1 MSNFISRTVEKTISR
16 ILLPVYFLLSF
27 FPLTVVAADSSGPQV
42 VGKQPLD
49 MAAISMFFIFVAA
62 TLGITW
68 WAARKTK
75 TRDDFYA
82 AGGGIK
88 PWQNGTAIAG
98 DFMSAATFLG
108 ITGAIYGF
116 GFDAL
121 ILAVGVMAAWPV
133 ILFMMA
139 EKLRN
144 LGSYT
149 FIDVVSYRLEKKPV
163 RIIAAIGSLS
173 VIIFY
178 LIAQMVGAGKLVEL
192 LFGLNYDYAVILVS
206 FLMICYVSFGGMLAT
221 TWVQLIKAILL
232 LIGGT
237 FIAFM
242 VMKNVHFSLEELFA
256 SAARI
261 HPAGNAILGPGL
273 WLKSPTAIISI
284 ALTMMFGIMG
294 LPHILMRFFT
304 VKDAKDAR
312 QSVFVA
318 TSLMGYFYLLI
329 IIIGYGA
336 IVFVMGNA
344 DYYDAAG
351 KILGGGNMVALHLTQ
366 YVGGDLMLGFMSAVA
381 FATILAVV
389 AGLTLSGAAT
399 IEHDLYTETFKSGP
413 VTNRDEIRV
422 SRWATFAIGAVSV
435 GLGIAFENQ
444 NVAFIASLAL
454 AIAASV
460 NFPILIM
467 SLYWPGMTTRGAVAG
482 AIVGLVLSIGL
493 IILGPGVWTAVLG
506 YAKPVFPDVYP
517 TFYSMPL
524 AFITIWLFSV
534 LDKSPRADRER
545 ALFEAQYVRSETGI
559 GITKARRH

>member
-1 MSNFISRTVEKTISR
+1 MSKVIKYFLVTGISAAVFFSGDFFSTVAFAAGGPDLGAVEKRPLNISA
-16 ILLPVYFLLSF
+16 IVMFL
-27 FPLTVVAADSSGPQV
+27 
-42 VGKQPLD
+42 
-49 MAAISMFFIFVAA
+49 IFVLA

-75 TRDDFYA
+75 TRGDFYA
-82 AGGGIK
+82 AGGTIK

-133 ILFMMA
+133 ILFLIA
-139 EKLRN
+139 ERLRN

-149 FIDVVSYRLEKKPV
+149 FIDVVSYRLEKKPI
-163 RIIAAIGSLS
+163 RIISAIGSLS
-173 VIIFY
+173 VVIFY
-178 LIAQMVGAGKLVEL
+178 LIAQMVGAGKLIEL
-192 LFGLNYDYAVILVS
+192 LFGVDYVYAVILVS

-221 TWVQLIKAILL
+221 TWVQLIKAVLL

-242 VMKNVHFSLEELFA
+242 VMKSFAFNFEAVLA
-256 SAARI
+256 SATET
-261 HPAGNAILGPGL
+261 HPKGAAILAPGL
-273 WLKSPTAIISI
+273 WLKDPVAIMSI

-304 VKDAKDAR
+304 VKNASDAR
-312 QSVFVA
+312 KSVFVA
-318 TSLMGYFYLLI
+318 TGLMGYFYILI

-336 IVFVMGNA
+336 ITFVMGNPE
-344 DYYDAAG
+344 YHDAAG

-366 YVGGDLMLGFMSAVA
+366 YMGGDLMLGFMSAVA

-389 AGLTLSGAAT
+389 AGLTLAGAAT
-399 IEHDLYTETFKSGP
+399 IAHDLYAKTFRKGP
-413 VTNRDEIRV
+413 VSSAEEIKI
-422 SRWATFAIGAVSV
+422 SRIATFTLGGVAVV
-435 GLGIAFENQ
+435 LGIAFEHQ
-444 NVAFIASLAL
+444 NVAFVAALAL

-467 SLYWPGMTTRGAVAG
+467 SMYWRRMTTRGAILGGV
-482 AIVGLVLSIGL
+482 VGLVSSIGL
-493 IILGPGVWTAVLG
+493 IILGPSVWTTILG
-506 YAKPVFPDVYP
+506 NEEAIFPQVYP

-524 AFITIWLFSV
+524 AFVAIWLFSI
-534 LDKSPRADRER
+534 LDKSARAEQEI
-545 ALFEAQYVRSETGI
+545 ALFDEQYVRSETGI
-559 GITKARRH
+559 GISEASKH

>member
-1 MSNFISRTVEKTISR
+1 MSKRIISGLLAVFCFSDFSLAAGAAITGEVE
-16 ILLPVYFLLSF
+16 
-27 FPLTVVAADSSGPQV
+27 
-42 VGKQPLD
+42 KQPLNVS
-49 MAAISMFFIFVAA
+49 AIIMFLIFVLA

-68 WAARKTK
+68 WAASQTKTK
-75 TRDDFYA
+75 DDFYA

-133 ILFMMA
+133 ILFLIA
-139 EKLRN
+139 ERLRN

-149 FIDVVSYRLEKKPV
+149 FIDVVSYRLEKKPI
-163 RIIAAIGSLS
+163 RIISAIGSLS
-173 VIIFY
+173 VVIFY
-178 LIAQMVGAGKLVEL
+178 LIAQMVGAGKLIQL
-192 LFGLNYDYAVILVS
+192 LFGLDYVYAVILVS

-242 VMKNVHFSLEELFA
+242 VLKNFNFSFEAVLTSATEVHP
-256 SAARI
+256 R
-261 HPAGNAILGPGL
+261 GTAILAPGL
-273 WLKSPTAIISI
+273 WLKDPVAIISI

-312 QSVFVA
+312 KSVFVA
-318 TSLMGYFYLLI
+318 TTLMGYFYILI

-336 IVFVMGNA
+336 ITFVMGNP
-344 DYYDAAG
+344 DYHDEAG
-351 KILGGGNMVALHLTQ
+351 NILGGGNMVALHLTQ
-366 YVGGDLMLGFMSAVA
+366 FMGGNLMMGFMSAVA

-389 AGLTLSGAAT
+389 AGLTLAGAAT
-399 IEHDLYTETFKSGP
+399 IAHDLYAKTFKSGP
-413 VTNRDEIRV
+413 VSSAEEIKV
-422 SRWATFAIGAVSV
+422 SRIATFALGGIAVA
-435 GLGIAFENQ
+435 LGIAFEHQ
-444 NVAFIASLAL
+444 NVAFVASMAL
-454 AIAASV
+454 AVAASV

-467 SLYWPGMTTRGAVAG
+467 SMYWSKMTTRGAVVG
-482 AIVGLVLSIGL
+482 GIVGLVLSIGL
-493 IILGPGVWTAVLG
+493 IILGPGVWVNVIGFAEPI
-506 YAKPVFPDVYP
+506 YPQAYP

-524 AFITIWLFSV
+524 AFAAIWLFSV
-534 LDKSPRADRER
+534 LDRTDRAKKEI
-545 ALFEAQYVRSETGI
+545 ALFDEQLVRSETGI
-559 GITKARRH
+559 GISGASKH

>member
-1 MSNFISRTVEKTISR
+1 MLRV
-16 ILLPVYFLLSF
+16 FLVS
-27 FPLTVVAADSSGPQV
+27 LTVFSFSGPV
-42 VGKQPLD
+42 MAAGGVALGEVEKQPLNIT
-49 MAAISMFFIFVAA
+49 AIFMFFIFVMA

-68 WAARKTK
+68 WAARHTKTK
-75 TRDDFYA
+75 DDFYA

-121 ILAVGVMAAWPV
+121 VLAVGVMAAWPV
-133 ILFMMA
+133 ILFLIA
-139 EKLRN
+139 ERLRN

-149 FIDVVSYRLEKKPV
+149 FIDVVSYRLEKKPI
-163 RIIAAIGSLS
+163 RIISAIGSLS

-178 LIAQMVGAGKLVEL
+178 LIAQMVGAGKLIQL
-192 LFGLNYDYAVILVS
+192 LFGVDYVYAVVLVS

-237 FIAFM
+237 FIAFT
-242 VMKNVHFSLEELFA
+242 VMQSFDFSYEALLS
-256 SAARI
+256 SAAES
-261 HPAGNAILGPGL
+261 HPKGTAVLGPGL
-273 WLKSPTAIISI
+273 WMQDPIAIISI

-294 LPHILMRFFT
+294 LPHVLMRFFT

-312 QSVFVA
+312 KSVFVA
-318 TSLMGYFYLLI
+318 TTLMGYFYILI

-336 IVFVMGNA
+336 MTFVMDNP
-344 DYYDAAG
+344 DYHDAAG

-366 YVGGDLMLGFMSAVA
+366 YMGGNLMLGFMSAVA

-389 AGLTLSGAAT
+389 AGLTLAGAAT
-399 IEHDLYTETFKSGP
+399 IAHDLYAKTFKKGP
-413 VTNRDEIRV
+413 VSNAEEIRV
-422 SRWATFAIGAVSV
+422 SRMATFALGAVAV
-435 GLGIAFENQ
+435 VLGIAFEKQ
-444 NVAFIASLAL
+444 NVAFVASLAL

-460 NFPILIM
+460 NFPILITSM
-467 SLYWPGMTTRGAVAG
+467 YWRGMTTRGALAG
-482 AIVGLVLSIGL
+482 GTVGLILSIGL

-506 YAKPVFPDVYP
+506 NAEPIFPQIYP

-524 AFITIWLFSV
+524 AFFAIWLFSV
-534 LDKSPRADRER
+534 TDKSGQAEKEK
-545 ALFEAQYVRSETGI
+545 ALFDEQYVRSETGI
-559 GITKARRH
+559 GQSKASDH

>member
-1 MSNFISRTVEKTISR
+1 MSKVIKYFLVTGIFGATFFSGAVFSTVAFAAGGPDLGVVEKRPLNISA
-16 ILLPVYFLLSF
+16 IVMFL
-27 FPLTVVAADSSGPQV
+27 V
-42 VGKQPLD
+42 
-49 MAAISMFFIFVAA
+49 FVLA

-75 TRDDFYA
+75 TKNDFYA
-82 AGGGIK
+82 AGGTIK

-133 ILFMMA
+133 ILFLIA
-139 EKLRN
+139 ERLRN

-149 FIDVVSYRLEKKPV
+149 FIDVVSYRLEKKPI
-163 RIIAAIGSLS
+163 RIISAIGSLS
-173 VIIFY
+173 VVIFY
-178 LIAQMVGAGKLVEL
+178 LIAQMVGAGKLIEL
-192 LFGLNYDYAVILVS
+192 LFGVDYVYAVVLVS

-221 TWVQLIKAILL
+221 TWVQLIKAVLL

-242 VMKNVHFSLEELFA
+242 VMKSFSFNFQAVLVSATEVHPKGA
-256 SAARI
+256 D
-261 HPAGNAILGPGL
+261 ILAPGL
-273 WLKSPTAIISI
+273 WLKDPIAIMSI

-304 VKDAKDAR
+304 VKDASAAR
-312 QSVFVA
+312 KSVFVA
-318 TSLMGYFYLLI
+318 TGLMGYFYILI

-336 IVFVMGNA
+336 VTFVMGNPE
-344 DYYDAAG
+344 YHDAAG
-351 KILGGGNMVALHLTQ
+351 NILGGGNMVALHLTQ
-366 YVGGDLMLGFMSAVA
+366 YMGGDLMLGFMSAVA

-389 AGLTLSGAAT
+389 AGLTLAGAAT
-399 IEHDLYTETFKSGP
+399 IAHDLYAKTFRKGP
-413 VTNRDEIRV
+413 VSNAEEIKI
-422 SRWATFAIGAVSV
+422 SRIATFALGAVAV
-435 GLGIAFENQ
+435 VLGIAFEHQ
-444 NVAFIASLAL
+444 NVAFVAALAL

-467 SLYWPGMTTRGAVAG
+467 SMYWRRMTTRGAILGGV
-482 AIVGLVLSIGL
+482 VGLVSSIGL
-493 IILGPGVWTAVLG
+493 IILGPSVWTTILG
-506 YAKPVFPDVYP
+506 NEKAIFPQVYP

-524 AFITIWLFSV
+524 AFIAIWLFSI
-534 LDKSPRADRER
+534 LDKSARAEQER
-545 ALFEAQYVRSETGI
+545 SLFDEQYVRSETGI
-559 GITKARRH
+559 GISEASKH

>member
-1 MSNFISRTVEKTISR
+1 MLHV
-16 ILLPVYFLLSF
+16 LLVF
-27 FPLTVVAADSSGPQV
+27 LTVFSFSGPV
-42 VGKQPLD
+42 LAAGGVALGEVKKQPLNIT
-49 MAAISMFFIFVAA
+49 AIFMFFIFVMA

-68 WAARKTK
+68 WAARHTKTK
-75 TRDDFYA
+75 DDFYA

-121 ILAVGVMAAWPV
+121 VLAVGVMAAWPI
-133 ILFMMA
+133 ILFLIA
-139 EKLRN
+139 ERLRN

-149 FIDVVSYRLEKKPV
+149 FIDVVSYRLDKKPI
-163 RIIAAIGSLS
+163 RIISAIGSLS

-178 LIAQMVGAGKLVEL
+178 LIAQMVGAGKLIQL
-192 LFGLNYDYAVILVS
+192 LFGVDYVYAVVLVS

-237 FIAFM
+237 FIAFT
-242 VMKNVHFSLEELFA
+242 VMQSFDFSYEALLS
-256 SAARI
+256 SAAES
-261 HPAGNAILGPGL
+261 HPKGTAVLGPGL
-273 WLKSPTAIISI
+273 WMQDPIAIISI

-294 LPHILMRFFT
+294 LPHVLMRFFT

-312 QSVFVA
+312 KSVFVA
-318 TSLMGYFYLLI
+318 TTLMGYFYILI

-336 IVFVMGNA
+336 MTFVMDNP
-344 DYYDAAG
+344 DYHDAAG

-366 YVGGDLMLGFMSAVA
+366 YMGGNLMLGFMSAVA

-389 AGLTLSGAAT
+389 AGLTLAGAAT
-399 IEHDLYTETFKSGP
+399 IAHDLYAKTFKKGP
-413 VTNRDEIRV
+413 VSNAEEIRV
-422 SRWATFAIGAVSV
+422 SRMATFALGAIAVV
-435 GLGIAFENQ
+435 LGIAFEKQ
-444 NVAFIASLAL
+444 NVAFVASLAL

-460 NFPILIM
+460 NFPILITSM
-467 SLYWPGMTTRGAVAG
+467 YWRGMTTRGALAG
-482 AIVGLVLSIGL
+482 GTVGLILSIGL

-506 YAKPVFPDVYP
+506 NAEPIFPQIYP

-524 AFITIWLFSV
+524 AFFAIWLFSV
-534 LDKSPRADRER
+534 TDKSGQAEKEK
-545 ALFEAQYVRSETGI
+545 ALFDEQYVRSETGI
-559 GITKARRH
+559 GQSKASDH

>member
-1 MSNFISRTVEKTISR
+1 MSKFKKIVFGILTTVCFSQ
-16 ILLPVYFLLSF
+16 
-27 FPLTVVAADSSGPQV
+27 VALAAGGAIEGAV
-42 VGKQPLD
+42 EKQPLNVT
-49 MAAISMFFIFVAA
+49 AIIMFLIFVGA

-68 WAARKTK
+68 WAARQTKTK
-75 TRDDFYA
+75 DDFYT

-108 ITGAIYGF
+108 ITGAIYGL

-121 ILAVGVMAAWPV
+121 VLAVGVMAAWPI
-133 ILFMMA
+133 ILFLIA
-139 EKLRN
+139 ERLRN

-149 FIDVVSYRLEKKPV
+149 FIDVVSYRLEKKPI
-163 RIIAAIGSLS
+163 RIISAIGSLS
-173 VIIFY
+173 VVIFY
-178 LIAQMVGAGKLVEL
+178 LIAQMVGAGKLIQL
-192 LFGLNYDYAVILVS
+192 LFGLDYVYAVILVS

-242 VMKNVHFSLEELFA
+242 VMKSFNFSFEAVLT
-256 SAARI
+256 SATEI
-261 HPAGNAILGPGL
+261 HPKGTAIMAPGL
-273 WLKSPTAIISI
+273 WLKGPVAIISI

-312 QSVFVA
+312 KSVFVA
-318 TSLMGYFYLLI
+318 TSLMGYFYILI

-336 IVFVMGNA
+336 MTFVMNNP
-344 DYYDAAG
+344 DYHDAAG
-351 KILGGGNMVALHLTQ
+351 KILGGGNMVALHLTHFM
-366 YVGGDLMLGFMSAVA
+366 GGNLMLGFMSAVA

-389 AGLTLSGAAT
+389 AGLTLAGAAT
-399 IEHDLYTETFKSGP
+399 IAHDLYAKTYKDGP
-413 VTNRDEIRV
+413 TTSAEEIKV
-422 SRWATFAIGAVSV
+422 SRIATFALGGISV
-435 GLGIAFENQ
+435 VLGIAFEHQ
-444 NVAFIASLAL
+444 NVAFVASLAL

-467 SLYWPGMTTRGAVAG
+467 SMYWSKMTTRGAVAG
-482 AIVGLVLSIGL
+482 GVVGLVLSIGL
-493 IILGPGVWTAVLG
+493 IILGPSVWVAVIG
-506 YAKPVFPDVYP
+506 NAEAVYPHVYP

-524 AFITIWLFSV
+524 AFAAIWIFSV
-534 LDKSPRADRER
+534 MDKSKRAENEI
-545 ALFEAQYVRSETGI
+545 ALFGEQLVRSETGI
-559 GITKARRH
+559 GISGASQH

>member
-1 MSNFISRTVEKTISR
+1 MKKFLSVLCLSVLTSTAAFGAGADISGTVEK
-16 ILLPVYFLLSF
+16 
-27 FPLTVVAADSSGPQV
+27 
-42 VGKQPLD
+42 QPLN
-49 MAAISMFFIFVAA
+49 MTAIFMFFIFVLA

-68 WAARKTK
+68 WAARNTK
-75 TRDDFYA
+75 SKDDFYA

-133 ILFMMA
+133 ILFLIA
-139 EKLRN
+139 ERLRN

-149 FIDVVSYRLEKKPV
+149 FIDVVSYRLEKKPI
-163 RIIAAIGSLS
+163 RIISAIGSLS
-173 VIIFY
+173 VVIFY
-178 LIAQMVGAGKLVEL
+178 LIAQMVGAGKLIQL
-192 LFGLNYDYAVILVS
+192 LFGLDYVYAVILVS
-206 FLMICYVSFGGMLAT
+206 FLMMCYVSFGGMLAT

-242 VMKNVHFSLEELFA
+242 VMKSFAFDFGALLA
-256 SAARI
+256 SASSQ
-261 HPAGNAILGPGL
+261 HPKGAAIMAPGL
-273 WLKSPTAIISI
+273 WLKDPVAIISI

-312 QSVFVA
+312 KSVFYA
-318 TSLMGYFYLLI
+318 TSIMGYFYILI

-336 IVFVMGNA
+336 VTFVMGNP
-344 DYYDAAG
+344 DYHDELG
-351 KILGGGNMVALHLTQ
+351 KILGGGNMVALHLTH
-366 YVGGDLMLGFMSAVA
+366 YMGGNLMLGFMSAVA

-389 AGLTLSGAAT
+389 AGLTLAGAAT
-399 IEHDLYTETFKSGP
+399 ISHDLYAKTFRNTV
-413 VTNRDEIRV
+413 VTNAEEIKV
-422 SRWATFAIGAVSV
+422 SRIATFGLGGIAVL
-435 GLGIAFENQ
+435 LGIAFEHQ
-444 NVAFIASLAL
+444 NVAFVASLAL

-460 NFPILIM
+460 NFPILIVSM
-467 SLYWPGMTTRGAVAG
+467 YWSKMTTRGAVAG
-482 AIVGLVLSIGL
+482 GVVGLALSIGL
-493 IILGPGVWTAVLG
+493 IVLGPSVWVAVLG
-506 YAKPVFPDVYP
+506 NDSPIYPYVYP

-524 AFITIWLFSV
+524 AFVAIWLVSV
-534 LDKSPRADRER
+534 LDKSPRAAAER
-545 ALFEAQYVRSETGI
+545 AKFDEQYVRSETGI
-559 GITKARRH
+559 GISAASDH

>member
-1 MSNFISRTVEKTISR
+1 MKKFLSVLCLSVLTSTAAFGAGADISGAVE
-16 ILLPVYFLLSF
+16 
-27 FPLTVVAADSSGPQV
+27 
-42 VGKQPLD
+42 KQPLN
-49 MAAISMFFIFVAA
+49 MTAIFMFFIFVLA

-68 WAARKTK
+68 WAARNTK
-75 TRDDFYA
+75 SKDDFYA

-133 ILFMMA
+133 ILFLIA
-139 EKLRN
+139 ERLRN

-149 FIDVVSYRLEKKPV
+149 FIDVVSYRLEKKPI
-163 RIIAAIGSLS
+163 RIISAIGSLS
-173 VIIFY
+173 VVIFY
-178 LIAQMVGAGKLVEL
+178 LIAQMVGAGKLIQL
-192 LFGLNYDYAVILVS
+192 LFGLDYVYAVILVS
-206 FLMICYVSFGGMLAT
+206 FLMMCYVSFGGMLAT

-242 VMKNVHFSLEELFA
+242 VMKSFAFDFGALLA
-256 SAARI
+256 SASSQ
-261 HPAGNAILGPGL
+261 HPKGAAIMAPGL
-273 WLKSPTAIISI
+273 WLKDPVAIISI

-312 QSVFVA
+312 KSVFYA
-318 TSLMGYFYLLI
+318 TSIMGYFYILI

-336 IVFVMGNA
+336 VTFVMGNP
-344 DYYDAAG
+344 DYHDELG
-351 KILGGGNMVALHLTQ
+351 KILGGGNMVALHLTH
-366 YVGGDLMLGFMSAVA
+366 YMGGNLMLGFMSAVA

-389 AGLTLSGAAT
+389 AGLTLAGAAT
-399 IEHDLYTETFKSGP
+399 ISHDLYAKTFRKTV
-413 VTNRDEIRV
+413 VTNAEEIKV
-422 SRWATFAIGAVSV
+422 SRIATFGLGGIAVL
-435 GLGIAFENQ
+435 LGIAFEHQ
-444 NVAFIASLAL
+444 NVAFVASLAL

-460 NFPILIM
+460 NFPILIVSM
-467 SLYWPGMTTRGAVAG
+467 YWSKMTTRGAVAG
-482 AIVGLVLSIGL
+482 GVVGLALSIGL
-493 IILGPGVWTAVLG
+493 IVLGPSVWVAVLG
-506 YAKPVFPDVYP
+506 NDSPIYPYVYP

-524 AFITIWLFSV
+524 AFVAIWLVSV
-534 LDKSPRADRER
+534 LDKSPRAAAER
-545 ALFEAQYVRSETGI
+545 AKFDEQYVRSETGI
-559 GITKARRH
+559 GISAASDH

>member
-1 MSNFISRTVEKTISR
+1 MSKKTVFAILATIGA
-16 ILLPVYFLLSF
+16 PGMAFAATAV
-27 FPLTVVAADSSGPQV
+27 PLGEVD
-42 VGKQPLD
+42 KQPLNIT
-49 MAAISMFFIFVAA
+49 AIAMFFIFVMA

-68 WAARKTK
+68 WAARHTKTK
-75 TRDDFYA
+75 DDFYA

-133 ILFMMA
+133 ILFLIA
-139 EKLRN
+139 ERLRN

-149 FIDVVSYRLEKKPV
+149 FIDVVSYRLEKKPI
-163 RIIAAIGSLS
+163 RIISAIGSLS
-173 VIIFY
+173 VVIFY
-178 LIAQMVGAGKLVEL
+178 LIAQMVGAGKLIQL
-192 LFGLNYDYAVILVS
+192 LFGLDYVYAVILVS

-242 VMKNVHFSLEELFA
+242 VMKSFNFSFEAVLGSATKVH
-256 SAARI
+256 
-261 HPAGNAILGPGL
+261 PKGNAILAPGL
-273 WLKSPTAIISI
+273 WMTSPVAIISI
-284 ALTMMFGIMG
+284 GLTMMFGIMG

-312 QSVFVA
+312 KSVFVA
-318 TSLMGYFYLLI
+318 TTLMGYFYILI
-329 IIIGYGA
+329 IIIGFGA
-336 IVFVMGNA
+336 MTFVMGNP
-344 DYYDAAG
+344 DYHDAVG
-351 KILGGGNMVALHLTQ
+351 KILGGGNMVALHLTHFM
-366 YVGGDLMLGFMSAVA
+366 GGNLMLGFMSAVA

-389 AGLTLSGAAT
+389 AGLTLAGAAT
-399 IEHDLYTETFKSGP
+399 IAHDLYAKTFKTTPTTS
-413 VTNRDEIRV
+413 VEEIRV
-422 SRWATFAIGAVSV
+422 SRIATFALGGISV
-435 GLGIAFENQ
+435 VLGIAFEHQ
-444 NVAFIASLAL
+444 NVAFVASLAL

-467 SLYWPGMTTRGAVAG
+467 SMYWRGMTTSGAVAG
-482 AIVGLVLSIGL
+482 GVVGLVLSIGL
-493 IILGPGVWTAVLG
+493 IILGPGVWVSVIGNAE
-506 YAKPVFPDVYP
+506 PVYPHIYP

-524 AFITIWLFSV
+524 AFAAIWLFSV
-534 LDKSPRADRER
+534 LDKSARAKNEIARFDE
-545 ALFEAQYVRSETGI
+545 QYVRSETGI
-559 GITKARRH
+559 GISGASKH

>member
-1 MSNFISRTVEKTISR
+1 MMWAMNKNIFVA
-16 ILLPVYFLLSF
+16 IL
-27 FPLTVVAADSSGPQV
+27 AACFTNTAFAASGPSMGEV
-42 VGKQPLD
+42 EKQPLN
-49 MAAISMFFIFVAA
+49 MTAITMFLIFVLA

-68 WAARKTK
+68 WAARQTKTK
-75 TRDDFYA
+75 EDFYA

-133 ILFMMA
+133 ILFMIA
-139 EKLRN
+139 ERLRN

-149 FIDVVSYRLEKKPV
+149 FIDVVSYRLEKKPIRV
-163 RIIAAIGSLS
+163 VSAIGALS
-173 VIIFY
+173 VVIFY
-178 LIAQMVGAGKLVEL
+178 LIAQMVGAGKLIQL
-192 LFGLNYDYAVILVS
+192 LFGLDYIYAVTLVS

-232 LIGGT
+232 LVGGT

-242 VMKNVHFSLEELFA
+242 VMKNFNFNFQALFA
-256 SAARI
+256 SASEI
-261 HPAGNAILGPGL
+261 HPKGKAILAPGL
-273 WLKSPTAIISI
+273 WLKDPVAIISI
-284 ALTMMFGIMG
+284 ALTMMFGVMG

-304 VKDAKDAR
+304 VKDARDAR
-312 QSVFVA
+312 KSVFVA

-336 IVFVMGNA
+336 VTFVMNNPDYHDGAGN
-344 DYYDAAG
+344 
-351 KILGGGNMVALHLTQ
+351 ILGGGNMVVLHLTH
-366 YVGGDLMLGFMSAVA
+366 YMGGDLMLGFMSAVA

-389 AGLTLSGAAT
+389 AGLTLAGAAT
-399 IEHDLYTETFKSGP
+399 IAHDLYANSFPPGTISNKQ
-413 VTNRDEIRV
+413 EIKI
-422 SRWATFAIGAVSV
+422 SRIATFV
-435 GLGIAFENQ
+435 LGIIAVALGVAFEHQ
-444 NVAFIASLAL
+444 NVAFIGSLAL

-467 SLYWPGMTTRGAVAG
+467 SMYWSQMTTRGAIAG
-482 AIVGLVLSIGL
+482 GVTGLVLSVGL
-493 IILGPGVWTAVLG
+493 IILGPGVWKDILG
-506 YAKPVFPDVYP
+506 NAEPIFPQTYP

-524 AFITIWLFSV
+524 AFVAIWVFSH
-534 LDKSPRADRER
+534 LDKSARAEKER
-545 ALFEAQYVRSETGI
+545 ALFDEQFVRSETGI
-559 GITKARRH
+559 GISKASDH

>member
-1 MSNFISRTVEKTISR
+1 MRKKTALTTLVTISAPNMAWGA
-16 ILLPVYFLLSF
+16 ISLGEVE
-27 FPLTVVAADSSGPQV
+27 
-42 VGKQPLD
+42 KQPLN
-49 MAAISMFFIFVAA
+49 MTAIIMFFIFVMS
-62 TLGITW
+62 TLVITW
-68 WAARKTK
+68 WAARHTK

-108 ITGAIYGF
+108 ISGAIYGF

-133 ILFMMA
+133 ILFLIA
-139 EKLRN
+139 ERLRN

-149 FIDVVSYRLEKKPV
+149 FIDVVSYRLEKKPI
-163 RIIAAIGSLS
+163 RIISAIGSLS

-178 LIAQMVGAGKLVEL
+178 LIAQMVGAGKLIQL
-192 LFGLNYDYAVILVS
+192 LFGLDYVYAVVLVS

-221 TWVQLIKAILL
+221 TWVQIIKAILL
-232 LIGGT
+232 LIGGS

-242 VMKNVHFSLEELFA
+242 VMKSFNFSFGALLG
-256 SAARI
+256 SAVEI
-261 HPAGNAILGPGL
+261 HPKGLAILAPGL
-273 WLKSPTAIISI
+273 WMTDPVAIISI

-294 LPHILMRFFT
+294 LPHVLMRFFT

-312 QSVFVA
+312 KSVFVA
-318 TSLMGYFYLLI
+318 TSLMGYFYILI

-336 IVFVMGNA
+336 VTFVMGNP
-344 DYYDAAG
+344 DYHDG
-351 KILGGGNMVALHLTQ
+351 LGNVLGGGNMVALHLTH
-366 YVGGDLMLGFMSAVA
+366 YMGGNLMLGFMSAVA

-389 AGLTLSGAAT
+389 AGLTLAGAAT
-399 IEHDLYTETFKSGP
+399 IAHDLYAKTFKNTPTTSAE
-413 VTNRDEIRV
+413 EIRV
-422 SRWATFAIGAVSV
+422 SRMATFALGAIAVV
-435 GLGIAFENQ
+435 LGIAFEHQ
-444 NVAFIASLAL
+444 NVAFVASLAL

-482 AIVGLVLSIGL
+482 GIIGLVLSIGL

-506 YAKPVFPDVYP
+506 NAEPIYPHMYP

-524 AFITIWLFSV
+524 AFIGIWLFSV
-534 LDKSPRADRER
+534 LDKTARAEKEKARFPE
-545 ALFEAQYVRSETGI
+545 QYVRSETGI
-559 GITKARRH
+559 GISKASKH

>member
-1 MSNFISRTVEKTISR
+1 MLHV
-16 ILLPVYFLLSF
+16 LLVF
-27 FPLTVVAADSSGPQV
+27 LTVFSFSGPV
-42 VGKQPLD
+42 LAAGGVALGEVKKQPLNIT
-49 MAAISMFFIFVAA
+49 AIFMFFIFVMA

-68 WAARKTK
+68 WAARHTKTK
-75 TRDDFYA
+75 DDFYA

-121 ILAVGVMAAWPV
+121 VLAVGVMAAWPI
-133 ILFMMA
+133 ILFLIA
-139 EKLRN
+139 ERLRN

-149 FIDVVSYRLEKKPV
+149 FIDVVSYRLDKKPI
-163 RIIAAIGSLS
+163 RIISAIGSLS

-178 LIAQMVGAGKLVEL
+178 LIAQMVGAGKLIQL
-192 LFGLNYDYAVILVS
+192 LFGVDYVYAVVLVS

-237 FIAFM
+237 FIAFT
-242 VMKNVHFSLEELFA
+242 VMQSFDFSYEALLS
-256 SAARI
+256 SAAES
-261 HPAGNAILGPGL
+261 HPKGTAVLGPGL
-273 WLKSPTAIISI
+273 WMQDPIAIISI

-294 LPHILMRFFT
+294 LPHVLMRFFT

-312 QSVFVA
+312 KSVFVA
-318 TSLMGYFYLLI
+318 TTLMGYFYILI

-336 IVFVMGNA
+336 MTFVMDNP
-344 DYYDAAG
+344 DYHDAAG

-366 YVGGDLMLGFMSAVA
+366 YMGGNLMLGFMSAVA

-389 AGLTLSGAAT
+389 AGLTLAGAAT
-399 IEHDLYTETFKSGP
+399 IAHDLYAKTFKKGP
-413 VTNRDEIRV
+413 VSNAEEIRV
-422 SRWATFAIGAVSV
+422 SRMATFALGAVAV
-435 GLGIAFENQ
+435 VLGIAFEKQ
-444 NVAFIASLAL
+444 NVAFVASLAL

-460 NFPILIM
+460 NFPILITSM
-467 SLYWPGMTTRGAVAG
+467 YWRGMTTRGALAG
-482 AIVGLVLSIGL
+482 GTVGLILSIGL

-506 YAKPVFPDVYP
+506 NAEPIFPQIYP

-524 AFITIWLFSV
+524 AFFAIWLFSV
-534 LDKSPRADRER
+534 TDKSGQAEKEK
-545 ALFEAQYVRSETGI
+545 ALFDEQYVRSETGI
-559 GITKARRH
+559 GQSKASDH

>member
-1 MSNFISRTVEKTISR
+1 MSKKIVSGLLAAVCFSNTALAAGGAIEGEVE
-16 ILLPVYFLLSF
+16 
-27 FPLTVVAADSSGPQV
+27 
-42 VGKQPLD
+42 KQPLNVT
-49 MAAISMFFIFVAA
+49 AIIMFLIFVLA

-68 WAARKTK
+68 WAARQTKTK
-75 TRDDFYA
+75 DDFYA

-133 ILFMMA
+133 ILFLIA
-139 EKLRN
+139 ERLRN

-149 FIDVVSYRLEKKPV
+149 FIDVVSYRLEKKPI
-163 RIIAAIGSLS
+163 RIISAIGSLS
-173 VIIFY
+173 VVIFY
-178 LIAQMVGAGKLVEL
+178 LIAQMVGAGKLIQL
-192 LFGLNYDYAVILVS
+192 LFGLDYVYAVIMVS

-242 VMKNVHFSLEELFA
+242 VMKNFNFSFEAMLTSATEVH
-256 SAARI
+256 
-261 HPAGNAILGPGL
+261 PNGTAILAPGL
-273 WLKSPTAIISI
+273 WLKDPVAIISL

-304 VKDAKDAR
+304 VKDARDAR
-312 QSVFVA
+312 KSVFVA
-318 TSLMGYFYLLI
+318 TTLMGYFYILI

-336 IVFVMGNA
+336 ITFVMGNP
-344 DYYDAAG
+344 DYHDAAG
-351 KILGGGNMVALHLTQ
+351 NILGGGNMVALHLTHFM
-366 YVGGDLMLGFMSAVA
+366 GGNLMLGFMSAVA

-389 AGLTLSGAAT
+389 AGLTLAGAAT
-399 IEHDLYTETFKSGP
+399 IAHDLYAKTFKEGP
-413 VTNRDEIRV
+413 TTSAEEIRV
-422 SRWATFAIGAVSV
+422 SRIATFALGGISV
-435 GLGIAFENQ
+435 VLGIAFEHQ
-444 NVAFIASLAL
+444 NVAFIASMAL

-467 SLYWPGMTTRGAVAG
+467 SMYWRRMTTRGAVAG
-482 AIVGLVLSIGL
+482 GVVGLVLSIGL
-493 IILGPGVWTAVLG
+493 IILGPGVWVAVIG
-506 YAKPVFPDVYP
+506 FAEPVYPQVYP

-524 AFITIWLFSV
+524 AFAAIWLFSV
-534 LDKSPRADRER
+534 LDKSKRAENEIARFDEQ
-545 ALFEAQYVRSETGI
+545 FVRSETGI
-559 GITKARRH
+559 GISGASKH